1 MKRNAVYAISGSVLL
16 MLMLS
21 GSCGK
26 TDSIR
31 LELENGNTE
40 LKECVITSM
49 GTGMPGSFD
58 RYDFVYNKL
67 KNPVSATPVGG
78 PNTGTPKWVFLYD
91 AKDRLIQYGG
101 VYRVGSLFE
110 FWHKLYYDKQ
120 DRIIADSA
128 YQVGDTLHFDQS
140 YFQGLDLISY
150 DHLNR
155 IDQETGTNNLSSILP
170 PPAPPPPPGPHPSP
184 YDARGN
190 LLRSFN
196 TYDNKLNP
204 RLTNKIWRFIN
215 RDYSV
220 NNPLGATAYN
230 EHGFPLHFSDTTQA
244 TFGEIFNLNAE
255 SATGVSFQYDCQDG
269 LDGGHG
275 DR

>member
-1 MKRNAVYAISGSVLL
+1 

-49 GTGMPGSFD
+49 GTGVPGSSRE

-78 PNTGTPKWVFLYD
+78 PNTGSPKWEFFYD
-91 AKDRLIQYGG
+91 EKNRLIRFVG
-101 VYRVGSLFE
+101 VYNDARFFE
-110 FWHKLYYDKQ
+110 FWHKYTYDKQ
-120 DRIIADSA
+120 DRIITDST
-128 YQVGDTLHFDQS
+128 YLLGDTLHFDQS

-155 IDQETGTNNLSSILP
+155 IDQETGTSNLSSILP
-170 PPAPPPPPGPHPSP
+170 PPAPPPPPGTHSSP

-190 LLRSFN
+190 LAGTFFS
-196 TYDNKLNP
+196 YDNKLNP
-204 RLTNKIWRFIN
+204 LLTNKIWRFIN

-220 NNPLGATAYN
+220 NNPVGATAYN
-230 EHGFPLHFSDTTQA
+230 EHGFPLHFSDTTRGPSAEIFDFGEQD
-244 TFGEIFNLNAE
+244 TFG
-255 SATGVSFQYDCQDG
+255 GVSFQYDCQDG

-275 DR
+275 GH